1 MVVDHAGWDH
11 SSDRSIQRH
20 RIITQKRLKIDY
32 QNVINKWE
40 FTMRRAILMACSA
53 LCALSITSQP
63 MLAAATPVST
73 EIVRQPDA
81 QGIVKSMMSNQPH
94 LNLSDAQMIQL
105 VKKKIKYVFVIY
117 QENRSFDSYF
127 GTFPGADGIYSKSPS
142 KTPGFYQELITPTGQ
157 QTTIAPFRI
166 GPKQYAWD
174 TDDIDH
180 SHARIVAKEDVVNGK
195 PRMDKF
201 AITEELKYSPT
212 GNPSLKAE
220 QYGELAMAHED
231 CDTIPFLWQYASR
244 FVLFDHVFQNIT
256 GPSTPGNLSIFAAQ
270 TGLTQWALHPDQAF
284 VSPSGTP
291 YQGISGQNKAGGT
304 VTEVGAG
311 EPVMDDNDPFWGSP
325 LDPAFGQPGTVPLNP
340 GELQGAGGGS
350 VALNQTYASLAVT
363 TGGSDAKMI
372 ARQDTNPGIDL
383 ADINDD
389 ISYLRAHGQKPVDW
403 AWFQEGY
410 DHEPTDPVNP
420 VDASGT
426 HASYITH
433 HNGPQYFGYIANNPA
448 QKDNLHGL
456 EDFFTAMKTGGLPS
470 AGGVFYIKGGYQNI
484 AGLKPV
490 NPAAAAQK
498 NFLGDDDHPGYSD
511 AQISEALVA
520 KEVNAIARSPYWKH
534 AAIIIT
540 WDDSE
545 GDYDHVPPPIVADGP
560 DHLAFDF
567 GPRVPL
573 LVISPYARV
582 HAISHEIG
590 SQSSVVKF
598 VDEVFGLTP
607 LALLPDELKGR
618 KLGEQEFGQ
627 PNIGPADALTPDVG
641 DLMSAFDPHRL
652 NGQIPLL
659 PPSYAIIPN
668 KVIMHLPQDN
678 GLGCDADGIVP
689 TDIAKGIKN
698 NIPADFNPLPST
710 NPST

>member
-1 MVVDHAGWDH
+1 
-11 SSDRSIQRH
+11 
-20 RIITQKRLKIDY
+20 
-32 QNVINKWE
+32 
-40 FTMRRAILMACSA
+40 MRRAILMACSA

-63 MLAAATPVST
+63 ILAAATPVSAM
-73 EIVRQPDA
+73 VVAQPDA
-81 QGIVKSMMSNQPH
+81 AGVVKSMMAKQPH

-127 GTFPGADGIYSKSPS
+127 GTFPGADGIYSKPAS

-157 QTTIAPFRI
+157 HTTIAPFRI

-270 TGLTQWALHPDQAF
+270 TGLTQWALHPSEAF
-284 VSPSGTP
+284 VSPNGTP
-291 YQGISGQNKAGGT
+291 FAGNAPSVTNKAGG
-304 VTEVGAG
+304 VISEAASG
-311 EPVMDDNDPFWGSP
+311 EPVMDDDDPFWGSP
-325 LDPAFGQPGTVPLNP
+325 LDPAASTSGAMPVNP
-340 GELQGAGGGS
+340 GDFSGPNGANYG
-350 VALNQTYASLAVT
+350 VQINQTYATLALT
-363 TGGSDAKMI
+363 TAGRDVKTFTDQDDA
-372 ARQDTNPGIDL
+372 PGTDL
-383 ADINDD
+383 ADVQQD
-389 ISYLRAHGQKPVDW
+389 IGYLAAHGQKPVNW
-403 AWFQEGY
+403 GWYEEGY
-410 DHEPTDPVNP
+410 DHEPTDPASP
-420 VDASGT
+420 VDANGV

-433 HNGPQYFGYIANNPA
+433 HNGPQYFGYVSNNPA
-448 QKDNLHGL
+448 ERNNLHGL
-456 EDFFTAMKTGGLPS
+456 NDLYTAISTGGLPS
-470 AGGVFYIKGGYQNI
+470 KGGVFYVKGGYQNI
-484 AGLKPV
+484 MGLKV
-490 NPAAAAQK
+490 DNPNAKAQA
-498 NFLGDDDHPGYSD
+498 NFVGDDDHPGYSD
-511 AQISEALVA
+511 AQISEAMVA
-520 KEVNAIARSPYWKH
+520 KTVNAIAKSPYWKH
-534 AAIIIT
+534 SAIIIT

-545 GDYDHVPPPIVADGP
+545 GDYDHVRPPIVADGP
-560 DHLAFDF
+560 DHVVLDE

-582 HAISHEIG
+582 HAISHEMG

-618 KLGEQEFGQ
+618 KLGQQEFGQ
-627 PNIGPADALTPDVG
+627 PNIGPSDALTPDVG

-652 NGQIPLL
+652 KGQIAPL
-659 PPSYAIIPN
+659 PPSYAIIPT
-668 KVIMHLPQDN
+668 KTIMHLPQDN

-698 NIPADFNPLPST
+698 NIPSDFNPLPST